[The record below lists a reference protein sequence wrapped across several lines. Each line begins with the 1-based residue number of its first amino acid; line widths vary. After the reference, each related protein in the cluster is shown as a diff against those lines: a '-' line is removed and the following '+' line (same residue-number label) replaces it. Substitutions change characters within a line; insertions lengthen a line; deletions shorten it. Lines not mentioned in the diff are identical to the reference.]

1 MELDGHAVGTGEKGH
16 RVGRQ
21 GRALRLRTF
30 DLAGLARQLGP
41 GGQVRDCGPPSPT
54 EMAGPSAEPLT
65 HSTSSS
71 PFSALRDDG
80 QDDAETGPARAHP
93 APWGQLVHAPVCR
106 AGSRVESAWG
116 DSPPGATAP
125 SRRGWFGCMTFAQA
139 SGQRLNA
146 QCARGSGLGARS
158 WGCPRKGRRE
168 HSQARSSQGGGAHR
182 RSERRGPP
190 GAAPTDDV
198 CPERARGRPL
208 TTDPAPHKPDA
219 QSPCCPQLCSE
230 SL

>member
-1 MELDGHAVGTGEKGH
+1 M
-16 RVGRQ
+16 
-21 GRALRLRTF
+21 
-30 DLAGLARQLGP
+30 
-41 GGQVRDCGPPSPT
+41 S
-54 EMAGPSAEPLT
+54 
-65 HSTSSS
+65 
-71 PFSALRDDG
+71 

-168 HSQARSSQGGGAHR
+168 HSQARSSQGGRARR

-190 GAAPTDDV
+190 GAAATDDV

-219 QSPCCPQLCSE
+219 SVTPLPTAGFRKSLKRRTFAPSCHVPRAAMCPGLSKTQN
-230 SL
+230 